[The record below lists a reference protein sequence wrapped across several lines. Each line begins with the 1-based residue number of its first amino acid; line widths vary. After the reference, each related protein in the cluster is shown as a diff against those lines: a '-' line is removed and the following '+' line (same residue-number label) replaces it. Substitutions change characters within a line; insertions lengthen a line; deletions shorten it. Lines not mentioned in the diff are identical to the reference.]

1 MIPTDRPEPA
11 ALAALD
17 RRTLLKGGMLG
28 AGLLGA
34 PLAAQAGE
42 RGFTHG
48 VASGEPG
55 SDRVLLWTRCVGREE
70 VPLTWRVME
79 ADANRRVVAEGT
91 AIASPANDFC
101 AKAIA
106 TGLEPGRWYCYRFTA
121 PDGSQSDEGRTR
133 TLPQG
138 PAARFR
144 MAVFS
149 CSNIGFGWFN
159 AYAHA
164 AEADE
169 FDLVLHLGDY
179 IYEYAS
185 GSYPGKDERLPGR
198 DILPLTEIVALSDYR
213 QRFASYRA
221 DRDLQRLH
229 QLFPF
234 VTTWDDHE
242 STNDSWKD
250 GAENHQPDT
259 EGDWQLRKEAARKA
273 YREWMPV
280 SDEDWASY
288 EIGDLATLFRLES
301 RLGARSAPLGLAPI
315 FETNADAVSAR
326 AALAAFRDG
335 AWQDSSREMLGS
347 AQQAWLG
354 EGFRRSRRDGKVWQV
369 LANQTIMGRLD
380 MPAAAAEGIPEAAG
394 SWMTDYLRQG
404 ALAASV
410 GLPSN
415 LDAWDGFP
423 AARARLLASA
433 QGADANLVVLT
444 GDSHNAWAF
453 DLPLD
458 GEPAGVEFAGTSV
471 TSPGTEHYVRW
482 RSPEWLARETISAN
496 PQLKWTDQSQRGY
509 MAIELTAGSAICEHR
524 FLASVTERGA
534 KLAGTAR
541 QTCLAGK
548 HMLDIG

>member
-1 MIPTDRPEPA
+1 MIPADRPEA
-11 ALAALD
+11 APLLPLD
-17 RRTLLKGGMLG
+17 RRSLLKGGLLG

-34 PLAAQAGE
+34 PLAAQVGTG
-42 RGFTHG
+42 GFTHG

-55 SDRVLLWTRCVGREE
+55 PNGVLLWTRYLANGETG
-70 VPLTWRVME
+70 LTWQVME
-79 ADANRRVVAEGT
+79 ADANRKVVAEGT
-91 AIASPANDFC
+91 VTASPANDGC
-101 AKAIA
+101 AKAIV
-106 TGLEPGRWYCYRFTA
+106 TGLDPDRWYYYRFTA

-133 TLPQG
+133 TLPEG
-138 PAARFR
+138 PTARFR

-179 IYEYAS
+179 IYEHAL
-185 GSYPGKDERLPGR
+185 GSYPGPKERVAGR

-213 QRFASYRA
+213 QRYASYRA

-242 STNDSWKD
+242 TANDAWKN
-250 GAENHQPDT
+250 GAENHQSDT
-259 EGDWQLRKEAARKA
+259 EGDYQIRKAAARKA
-273 YREWMPV
+273 YREWLPV
-280 SDEDWASY
+280 SDQDWASY

-301 RLGARSAPLGLAPI
+301 RLGARSVPLDLAPI
-315 FETNADAVSAR
+315 FDANADAASAR
-326 AALAAFRDG
+326 GALAAFRDG
-335 AWQDSSREMLGS
+335 AWQDPSREMLGG

-354 EGFRRSRRDGKVWQV
+354 EGFARSRRAGKVWQV

-380 MPAAAAEGIPEAAG
+380 MPASAAEGIPEAAG
-394 SWMTDYLRQG
+394 GWMADYLTHG
-404 ALAASV
+404 AIAASV

-423 AARARLLASA
+423 AARSRLLASA
-433 QGADANLVVLT
+433 QAADANLVVLT

-453 DLPLD
+453 DLPHD
-458 GEPAGVEFAGTSV
+458 RQPAGVEFAGTSV
-471 TSPGTEHYVRW
+471 SSPGAEHYVRW
-482 RSPEWLARETISAN
+482 RSPEWLARETIAAN
-496 PQLKWTDQSQRGY
+496 PQLKWTDQSHRGY
-509 MAIELTAGSAICEHR
+509 MAVELTPGSATCEHR
-524 FLASVTERGA
+524 FLTSVTERGA

-548 HMLDIG
+548 RTLDIG